1 MRGISSP
8 SYVLERFIEYFT
20 PESCLED
27 SPASSWSSA
36 LFDRASP
43 QLSRNIGSLLKIRVY
58 TSKDRMTGCEW
69 ASVGVTLLLIAQTNT
84 SRRSKDPSMH
94 SIVYSSVVEASC
106 FSSAI
111 PAETPYKS
119 NAIKLQVLSH
129 PIPRPADQSN
139 DSHPPAFLDPL
150 LSHYTRSIRSYSLS
164 CLVKT
169 EHTKTSR

>member
-1 MRGISSP
+1 
-8 SYVLERFIEYFT
+8 
-20 PESCLED
+20 
-27 SPASSWSSA
+27 
-36 LFDRASP
+36 
-43 QLSRNIGSLLKIRVY
+43 
-58 TSKDRMTGCEW
+58 
-69 ASVGVTLLLIAQTNT
+69 
-84 SRRSKDPSMH
+84 MH